1 MSEASEYKKIVEN
14 LLGRLEYL
22 LASGITDVPV
32 ERGAPPD
39 GVPAAKDGLEALNNE
54 IAGCVVCGFRDAK
67 ARPVAGAGNP
77 RPVIMFIG
85 GCPTVEDEKKGRPF
99 SGGDGAQLEKII
111 AWMSS
116 QAGFGIEE
124 AYLCHA
130 VKCRLPSGKGPSY
143 EEAGACKSLLERQ
156 IKALA
161 PKVIVALGPIA
172 ADFILGN
179 PDVKGLR
186 GRFHSFNGIKVMPT
200 YDPATLIKAPA
211 LKKETETDML
221 LVIGELKKGQ
231 QA

>member
-1 MSEASEYKKIVEN
+1 MSEASEYKKIVES

-32 ERGAPPD
+32 KGRPAPD
-39 GVPAAKDGLEALNNE
+39 GGPETEDSLEALDKAL
-54 IAGCVVCGFRDAK
+54 AGCRACGLRDAK

-99 SGGDGAQLEKII
+99 SGGDGALLEKII
-111 AWMSS
+111 AWMST
-116 QAGFGIEE
+116 QAGFGMEE

-130 VKCRLPSGKGPSY
+130 VKCRLPSGKEPSH
-143 EEAGACKSLLERQ
+143 EEAGACRGHLERQ
-156 IKALA
+156 IKALS
-161 PKVIVALGPIA
+161 PKVIVALGAVA
-172 ADFILGN
+172 ADCILGN

-186 GRFHSFNGIKVMPT
+186 GRFHAFNGIKVMPT

-211 LKKETETDML
+211 LKKETMEDML
-221 LVIGELKKGQ
+221 LVIGELKKGGQ
-231 QA
+231 T